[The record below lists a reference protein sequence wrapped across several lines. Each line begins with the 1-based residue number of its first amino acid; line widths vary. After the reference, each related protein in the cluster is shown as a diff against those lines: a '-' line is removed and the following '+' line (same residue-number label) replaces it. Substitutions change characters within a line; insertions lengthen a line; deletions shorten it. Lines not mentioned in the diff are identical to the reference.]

1 VPLHRTDTQRTWAH
15 PPVASP
21 SRSRKEYS
29 PGGEHFVLSPTF
41 YCYLHLYIRLI
52 EYYLFGSKC
61 YEEVTSKR
69 QLWHSFRI
77 YITQSLRGR
86 QRQSSA
92 TRERSISGYFN
103 AALAGITKN
112 CCAMDVQETKGIK
125 SAPGRCHY
133 CTIEHTPPTAM
144 NLYTSLVA
152 AART

>member
-1 VPLHRTDTQRTWAH
+1 MFILCCLIHLIHVHAFRSFMKRELTERTYYQFTVEWTPRSSVRMLDGPCQNHPTW
-15 PPVASP
+15 
-21 SRSRKEYS
+21 
-29 PGGEHFVLSPTF
+29 
-41 YCYLHLYIRLI
+41 
-52 EYYLFGSKC
+52 
-61 YEEVTSKR
+61 

-92 TRERSISGYFN
+92 TREKSISGYFN

-112 CCAMDVQETKGIK
+112 CCAMDVQETKGSK
-125 SAPGRCHY
+125 RAPGRCHY